1 MPVDR
6 ARDYDVG
13 MSPDF
18 GRPEERP
25 FLFNSPLE
33 DDWPDPEP
41 PLDIC
46 EECGVF
52 FYGLQHACSL
62 CPNCLSVQSLDRP
75 EEASILVEPRP
86 ATPLSR
92 AMDKLV
98 RDAFS
103 G

>member
-6 ARDYDVG
+6 ARDYDIG
-13 MSPDF
+13 MSPDY
-18 GRPEERP
+18 GRPEEYEGAEP
-25 FLFNSPLE
+25 DE
-33 DDWPDPEP
+33 DWPDPEP